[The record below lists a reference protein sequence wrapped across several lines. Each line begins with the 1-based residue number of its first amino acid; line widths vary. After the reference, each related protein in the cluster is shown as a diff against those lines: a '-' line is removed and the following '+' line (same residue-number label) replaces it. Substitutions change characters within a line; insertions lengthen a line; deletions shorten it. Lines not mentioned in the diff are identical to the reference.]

1 MRNFNPL
8 SANPTKWPNTLK
20 RFVGN
25 LPANCLS
32 VFDHFVLLGLKGL
45 MDKNIIQAK
54 ILTRVCFIIDEYTIP
69 FIVYSSIFFDIFS
82 LHYSLVHT
90 VAIQPGF

>member
-1 MRNFNPL
+1 MPIPQNGQTR
-8 SANPTKWPNTLK
+8 SSD
-20 RFVGN
+20 
-25 LPANCLS
+25 LS
-32 VFDHFVLLGLKGL
+32 VFDHFVILALKGL

-69 FIVYSSIFFDIFS
+69 FIVYSSIFFDMFS
-82 LHYSLVHT
+82 LHYSLLHT

>member
-1 MRNFNPL
+1 MPIPQNGQTHSND
-8 SANPTKWPNTLK
+8 
-20 RFVGN
+20 
-25 LPANCLS
+25 LS
-32 VFDHFVLLGLKGL
+32 VFDHFVILALKGL

-69 FIVYSSIFFDIFS
+69 FIVYSSIFFDMFS
-82 LHYSLVHT
+82 LHYSLLHT

>member
-1 MRNFNPL
+1 MPIPQNGQTHSNH
-8 SANPTKWPNTLK
+8 
-20 RFVGN
+20 
-25 LPANCLS
+25 LS
-32 VFDHFVLLGLKGL
+32 VFDHFVILALKGL

-69 FIVYSSIFFDIFS
+69 FIVYSSMFFDMFS
-82 LHYSLVHT
+82 LHYSLLHT